1 MPTLVKSVEE
11 LKKLANVEDGEEFF
25 IQLNFGLRSTKR
37 IEWDEPSKSFCIL
50 NEIDDTHQDLTEQ
63 ELATETNI
71 VKAIENRAFFK
82 AGYSEECLDMQKC
95 PPNCS
100 C

>member
-1 MPTLVKSVEE
+1 MACPKKIRSIEE
-11 LKKLANVEDGEEFF
+11 LKKESVGGAEFF
-25 IQLNFGLRSTKR
+25 TLLNGGIRSSKR

-71 VKAIENRAFFK
+71 VKAIEKGAFFK
-82 AGYSEECLDMQKC
+82 Y
-95 PPNCS
+95 
-100 C
+100 